1 MMENTKKITP
11 KRVYFKCTQCGKD
24 TDALSGTQRL
34 KKGLCRECFGKKED
48 KRKNQLNDL
57 TGKEWALFSKSVEK
71 YPDTRSQKQRM
82 HGASFPESLAEQQI
96 LIYTKKGDTVLDP
109 FLGVGTTL
117 DVARRLGR
125 NGIGIELNPKFVDL
139 AKKDLN
145 IKLLNDDT
153 FQKIIHDDVRNM
165 RKYIGKKTID
175 FQLTSPPYATL
186 LNGIKGNFAF
196 KWKEHSKLNLVKNP
210 EPYSDDKRD
219 LGNLSYNEFFEVMD
233 KVFEDIYYVLK
244 DDCYAVWVVKDYRDF
259 NHGKPYV
266 NFHSDIIR
274 SAEKAGFILW
284 DIRIY
289 DQTDFRPLVVLG
301 YPSRNFYLNIGH
313 SYILIF
319 KKHTSN
325 KPWVAKKEEND

>member
-1 MMENTKKITP
+1 M
-11 KRVYFKCTQCGKD
+11 
-24 TDALSGTQRL
+24 
-34 KKGLCRECFGKKED
+34 
-48 KRKNQLNDL
+48 
-57 TGKEWALFSKSVEK
+57 
-71 YPDTRSQKQRM
+71 
-82 HGASFPESLAEQQI
+82 
-96 LIYTKKGDTVLDP
+96 
-109 FLGVGTTL
+109 
-117 DVARRLGR
+117 
-125 NGIGIELNPKFVDL
+125 
-139 AKKDLN
+139 
-145 IKLLNDDT
+145 
-153 FQKIIHDDVRNM
+153 
-165 RKYIGKKTID
+165 
-175 FQLTSPPYATL
+175 
-186 LNGIKGNFAF
+186 
-196 KWKEHSKLNLVKNP
+196 
-210 EPYSDDKRD
+210 
-219 LGNLSYNEFFEVMD
+219 GNLSYKEFFEVID